1 MAKIVAV
8 CWSEKKGTVKTPIA
22 EGIIKEDFGLADDAH
37 ADCTSKRQVS
47 LMSLESINRM
57 QSLGY
62 PVVPGSF
69 AENLTTEGIELISL
83 PIGTEL
89 CVGKDIL
96 LKITQ
101 IGKECHTGC
110 AIFQQVGKCIM
121 PKEGVFTKV
130 IRGGKVKSGDEIKVK
145 KES

>member
-8 CWSEKKGTVKTPIA
+8 CWSEKKGTVKQPIA

-37 ADCTSKRQVS
+37 ADCTSIRQVS
-47 LMSLESINRM
+47 LMSIESINRM
-57 QSLGY
+57 ASEGY
-62 PVVPGSF
+62 PVVAGSF
-69 AENLTTEGIELISL
+69 AENLTTEGIDLPVL

-89 CVGKDIL
+89 CVGQDIIL
-96 LKITQ
+96 QVTQ
-101 IGKECHTGC
+101 IGKQCHTGC

-130 IRGGKVKSGDEIKVK
+130 IRGGKVKAGDDIKVK
-145 KES
+145 KKS

>member
-8 CWSEKKGTVKTPIA
+8 CWSEKKGTIKEPIA
-22 EGIIKEDFGLADDAH
+22 EGILQKDFGLAGDAH
-37 ADCTSKRQVS
+37 ADCTTNRQVS
-47 LMSLESINRM
+47 LMSLESIKRM
-57 QSLGY
+57 QSEGY

-69 AENLTTEGIELISL
+69 AENLTTEGIDLPAL

-89 CVGKDIL
+89 CVGKDVIL
-96 LKITQ
+96 EVTQ
-101 IGKECHTGC
+101 IGKKCHTGC

-130 IRGGKVKSGDEIKVK
+130 VRGGKVKSGDEIKVK
-145 KES
+145 KNN

>member
-1 MAKIVAV
+1 MGKIIAV
-8 CWSEKKGTVKTPIA
+8 CWSEKKGTVKEPIA
-22 EGIIKEDFGLADDAH
+22 EGIIQKDFGLVGDAH
-37 ADCTSKRQVS
+37 ADCNAKRQVS

-57 QSLGY
+57 RSQGY

-69 AENLTTEGIELISL
+69 AENLTTEGIDIVSL
-83 PIGTEL
+83 PIDTEL
-89 CVGKDIL
+89 CVGQDVV
-96 LKITQ
+96 LKVTQ

-130 IRGGKVKSGDEIKVK
+130 IRGGRVKSGDEIKVK
-145 KES
+145 KDK

>member
-8 CWSEKKGTVKTPIA
+8 CWSEKKGTVKQPIA

-37 ADCTSKRQVS
+37 ADCTSIRQVS
-47 LMSLESINRM
+47 LMSIESINRM
-57 QSLGY
+57 ASQGY
-62 PVVPGSF
+62 PVVAGSF
-69 AENLTTEGIELISL
+69 AENLTTEGIELPAL

-89 CVGKDIL
+89 CVGKDIIL
-96 LKITQ
+96 QVTQ
-101 IGKECHTGC
+101 IGKQCHTGC

-130 IRGGKVKSGDEIKVK
+130 IRGGKVKAGDDIKVK
-145 KES
+145 KKS